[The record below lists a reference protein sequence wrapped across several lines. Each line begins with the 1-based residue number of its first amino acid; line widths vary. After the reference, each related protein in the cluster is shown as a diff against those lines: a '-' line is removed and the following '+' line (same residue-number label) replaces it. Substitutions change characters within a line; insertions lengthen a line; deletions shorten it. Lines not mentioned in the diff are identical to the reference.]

1 MIRECSTCRYRERDS
16 LAEPCNTGIY
26 QRKYSGRCFEWR
38 RRTIIQWFLEKVFGD
53 GVKTFKI

>member
-1 MIRECSTCRYRERDS
+1 MTRECSTCRYRERDS

-38 RRTIIQWFLEKVFGD
+38 RRTIIQWFLEKVFLEME
-53 GVKTFKI
+53 